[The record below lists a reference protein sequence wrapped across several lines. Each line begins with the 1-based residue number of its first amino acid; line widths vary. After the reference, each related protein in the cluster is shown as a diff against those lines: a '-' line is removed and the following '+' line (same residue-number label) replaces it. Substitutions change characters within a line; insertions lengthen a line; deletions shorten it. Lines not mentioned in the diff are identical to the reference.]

1 VRGGEREKEMDDNEK
16 QFRFQDFEIW
26 KKGALISGPLF
37 QLGDELDKK
46 KFFKFA
52 EQLRGATL
60 SITNNIAEGSGSVS
74 DADFANFLNT
84 ARRSVFEVANILILL
99 KKDGRIDS
107 KRVNPLLKEL
117 EEESRMILAFRRTL
131 KS

>member
-1 VRGGEREKEMDDNEK
+1 VDIEKEAQTVEK

-26 KKGALISGPLF
+26 KKGAVISGPLF
-37 QLGDELDKK
+37 DLADELDKK
-46 KFFKFA
+46 RFYRFA
-52 EQLRGATL
+52 EQLRAATL
-60 SITNNIAEGSGSVS
+60 SITNNIAEGSGSLS
-74 DADFANFLNT
+74 DTDFANFLNI

-99 KKDGRIDS
+99 AKDRGLDSSRIE
-107 KRVNPLLKEL
+107 PLLKEL

>member
-1 VRGGEREKEMDDNEK
+1 MDIEKEAQTVEK

-26 KKGALISGPLF
+26 KKGAVISGPLF
-37 QLGDELDKK
+37 DLADELDKK
-46 KFFKFA
+46 RFYRFA
-52 EQLRGATL
+52 EQLRAATL
-60 SITNNIAEGSGSVS
+60 SITNNIAEGSGSLS
-74 DADFANFLNT
+74 DTDFANFLNI

-99 KKDGRIDS
+99 AKDRGLDSSRIE
-107 KRVNPLLKEL
+107 PLLKEL